1 MRWRNNRKSNNVED
15 RRGAKTSGLKMPSG
29 GSGGGKLGMLKLLPV
44 AYKFLGFKGTAL
56 LAAGFIAYTSFTG
69 GLPQMLTGF
78 IGKNASSTTTN
89 QPIQQDA
96 TEKETA
102 QFISVVLADTED
114 TWKQIFASHGKRYE
128 DPKLVLFR
136 DKVKSACGFASA
148 QTGPFYCPADK
159 KVYIDLSFYD
169 ELSRRFNAPGDFA
182 QAYVLAH
189 EVGHHVQNLLGISSK
204 VQRAKQSVGKIKS
217 NHLSVML
224 ELQAD
229 CYAGIWANQANRS
242 RQILEKGDVEE
253 ALGAAS
259 AIGDDHLQKHSQG
272 YVNPD
277 TFTHGSSKQRVK
289 WFKRGLKNGTL
300 SSCDTFNTA
309 NL

>member
-1 MRWRNNRKSNNVED
+1 MRWRNNRESSNVED
-15 RRGAKTSGLKMPSG
+15 RRGTQTSDSGMSGG
-29 GSGGGKLGMLKLLPV
+29 GSGMLRLLPMV
-44 AYKFLGFKGTAL
+44 YKFLGFKGTAI
-56 LAAGFIAYTSFTG
+56 LAVGFVGYGLFTG
-69 GLPQMLTGF
+69 TLPQMLTG
-78 IGKNASSTTTN
+78 ASVQNTASTATH
-89 QPIQQDA
+89 QPIKQDA
-96 TEKETA
+96 AEKETA

-114 TWKQIFASHGKRYE
+114 TWKQIFAANGKRYE

-136 DKVKSACGFASA
+136 DKVKSGCGFASA

-169 ELSRRFNAPGDFA
+169 ELSNRYNAPGDFA

-189 EVGHHVQNLLGISSK
+189 EVGHHVQNLLGTSSK
-204 VQRAKQSVGKIKS
+204 VHRAKQSVSKVKA
-217 NHLSVML
+217 NQLSVML

-242 RQILEKGDVEE
+242 HQILETGDVEE
-253 ALGAAS
+253 ALGAAT
-259 AIGDDHLQKHSQG
+259 AIGDDHLQKQAQG

-277 TFTHGSSKQRVK
+277 SFTHGTSKQRVK
-289 WFKRGLKNGTL
+289 WFNMGLKSGTL
-300 SSCDTFNTA
+300 SSCDTFNAA